1 MTVYNH
7 VFRVDNVSREETVH
21 QRCLLIKGSCIQVVE
36 SGFITALNHDA
47 VGNQNFPPQS
57 HPVVEGRFTFLA
69 MLSPGPNRLT
79 VRNGETG
86 FSELTIPIT
95 YTPLL
100 QYPPL
105 HLAILIAKDSPLLI
119 DCPPAKHGGI
129 STAHSSL
136 DAAIAKFRMTA
147 YMWQALTAEDMY
159 DKGLGRRSFRF
170 EEEWTADT
178 TSQEFLAAQ
187 SENALSAS
195 GVMRSTAKIHLI
207 KSDKTVAE
215 LRDPNLA
222 QQNPTAH
229 SKDRLFD
236 HFLAALKQHGAPF
249 SPSSHPIV
257 AGLIL
262 DAHYSVYQDL
272 ILAHAALGCHNPAGI
287 SLGIFGSHLTYSWPR
302 FLEEV
307 NGCLTDT
314 RAPGATVGNDNGE
327 CASMWEAC
335 SIGQGAFLHE
345 VGHAFSA
352 PHTTGI
358 MARGYAQHWP
368 RNFLARTAYCR
379 QRSEEGFV
387 VVDGQTENNARWDL
401 SDVLRFKHFPHF
413 RLPTDEPLTVEV
425 LKEPPHVFVIADEVD
440 LRGSASSNLRL
451 CSRAGIARVTF
462 NGTAEAEITPT
473 TTPTEL
479 TYTKAQLESRFPV
492 GPLAL
497 TILSMNGKETSIRDV
512 YRLFSSQ
519 TTLLPVPDSDLTLHK
534 QSVLATD
541 METGTSPLPPP
552 EDSWT
557 WAALFTKPS
566 TSTSTNDT
574 TITNLTSIDVRTGG
588 YLDGLYLKYDDD
600 EVINGGP
607 RVNRYGL
614 GEHMFG
620 GHAAEEVE
628 IPAGEEIAR
637 IAVAR
642 SGHVIRG
649 MRIYLSG
656 GGAGGELDG
665 SSGGGEG
672 REVLMLE
679 PPPSHTIIGL
689 FGTSWW
695 GQHFDALYEVG
706 IISAPRTAVSD
717 GGRLPEAVYA
727 MEELRNGDGGHD
739 VSVEIE
745 KGGVEDEDEDGD
757 GDMQ

>member
-1 MTVYNH
+1 MTVINH
-7 VFRVDNVSREETVH
+7 AIRVDNLSDRETVH
-21 QRCLLIKGSCIQVVE
+21 QRCLLIKGSCAEVVE
-36 SGFITALNHDA
+36 SGFITVLNHDA
-47 VGNQNFPPQS
+47 TSSQNFPPQS
-57 HPVVEGRFTFLA
+57 HPVIEGRFTFLA

-79 VRNGETG
+79 IRLGG
-86 FSELTIPIT
+86 GGSPELTIPIT
-95 YTPLL
+95 YIPLL

-119 DCPPAKHGGI
+119 DCPPAKHGGV

-147 YMWQALTAEDMY
+147 YMWQALTAEDMRV
-159 DKGLGRRSFRF
+159 KGLGRRSFRL
-170 EEEWTADT
+170 EEEWDADT
-178 TSQEFLAAQ
+178 TSQEFLAGQ
-187 SENALSAS
+187 SENALSAG
-195 GVMRSTAKIHLI
+195 GVVRSTAKIHLI
-207 KSDKTVAE
+207 RSDKSVAE

-222 QQNPTAH
+222 QQNPGAD
-229 SKDRLFD
+229 SKDKLFD
-236 HFLAALKQHGAPF
+236 HFLTALKQHGAPF

-302 FLEEV
+302 FVEEV

-314 RAPGATVGNDNGE
+314 GAPGATVGNDNGE

-358 MARGYAQHWP
+358 MNRGYAQHWP
-368 RNFLARTAYCR
+368 RNFLAKTAYCR

-387 VVDGQTENNARWDL
+387 IVDGQTENNARWDL
-401 SDVLRFKHFPHF
+401 SDALRFKYFPHF
-413 RLPTDEPLTVEV
+413 RLPTDKPLTAEV
-425 LKEPPHVFVIADEVD
+425 LKEPPRVFVVAGEDEIKA
-440 LRGSASSNLRL
+440 SASSTLHL
-451 CSRAGIARVTF
+451 FSRAGIARVTL
-462 NGTAEAEITPT
+462 NGTAESNITPT
-473 TTPTEL
+473 NPSTEHIL
-479 TYTKAQLESRFPV
+479 VYTKAQLESRFPI
-492 GPLAL
+492 GPLSL
-497 TILSMNGKETSIRDV
+497 TVLAMNGKETSIRDV
-512 YRLFSSQ
+512 YRLFEPRT
-519 TTLLPVPDSDLTLHK
+519 TTLLPIPDSDLTLHK
-534 QSVLATD
+534 HSVLATD
-541 METGTSPLPPP
+541 METGTSPFPPP
-552 EDSWT
+552 ENSWT

-566 TSTSTNDT
+566 TSTSTT
-574 TITNLTSIDVRTGG
+574 ATLTSVDVRTGA
-588 YLDGLYLKYDDD
+588 YLDGLYLTYADG

-607 RVNRYGL
+607 RVDRYGR

-628 IPAGEEIAR
+628 IPDGEEIVR

-642 SGHVIRG
+642 SGDVICG

-656 GGAGGELDG
+656 GGEGGKLDG
-665 SSGGGEG
+665 SYGEGEG

-689 FGTSWW
+689 FGNSWW
-695 GQHFDALYEVG
+695 GQNFDALYEVG
-706 IISAPRTAVSD
+706 IISAPRAAVGV
-717 GGRLPEAVYA
+717 GGKTLPEAVYE
-727 MEELRNGDGGHD
+727 MEELRNGNGGHD
-739 VSVEIE
+739 EELFREIE
-745 KGGVEDEDEDGD
+745 EGGVED
-757 GDMQ
+757 GDME